1 MEFCFWTQNE
11 IWNLINHIFWKKEAK
26 IHYFFFQRAS
36 IRRKSRGKPVKKAVK
51 KSSETS
57 KTSADSGQGSC
68 VNSDTFSLSTGEDND
83 SEFSCPFCAEDYEH
97 SVLHHVPTHNKML
110 YCSKGSLCSR
120 RSKATVKS
128 RKVPGKRKKRKKV
141 VVLVEDNKQLQQQRP
156 SMAFGKTQGCH
167 VMSPPHSLS
176 YF

>member
-1 MEFCFWTQNE
+1 M
-11 IWNLINHIFWKKEAK
+11 
-26 IHYFFFQRAS
+26 
-36 IRRKSRGKPVKKAVK
+36 RRKSSK
-51 KSSETS
+51 KSSRVPKKSSGETS

-68 VNSDTFSLSTGEDND
+68 VNSDTFSLETRSNTTDND

-97 SVLHHVPTHNKML
+97 SVLHHVRDSDSKNKML

-141 VVLVEDNKQLQQQRP
+141 VVLIEQDHKQRP
-156 SMAFGKTQGCH
+156 SIAFGKTQGCH
-167 VMSPPHSLS
+167 VMSQLTQNY